1 MVPALW
7 RILHIRWR
15 DMPSFTLPPPYTEIC
30 FLRRLKCAIAFGWR
44 ILQIAFCLSS
54 LIIEEQ
60 DLNTRR
66 IVVTGMGLVSPLGCG
81 VEAVWRRLLDGHSG
95 LAALPEDVTEGI
107 TSKVAGVVP
116 SLMPDCPWGFD
127 PALAVEPKDH
137 KKMDRFSLFALAA
150 AQEALHQARWQ
161 PDTDSARE
169 RTATIVGSGVGG
181 FGAIVDAVRTTDGRG
196 PKRLSPFTVPS
207 FLANMAAGHISI
219 RHGFRGPLGAPVT
232 ACAASAQAI
241 GDAMRLIRAGEADI
255 AVCGG
260 AEACVDRVSFGAF
273 AAARTMS
280 TGFNH
285 HPTQAS
291 RPFDVERDGFVM
303 GEGAGM
309 LVIEE
314 LEHALRRGA
323 TPIAELLGYGTSA
336 DAYHMT
342 SPPDDG
348 AGGRRAMELALRQA
362 NLAPEQIGHLNAHA
376 TSTPAGDTSEL
387 AAIKAIFG
395 TGRGPA
401 VSATKS
407 STGHLLGAAGGVEA
421 IFTVL
426 ALRDQ
431 MAPPTLNLAHP
442 DPAAEGIDII
452 SGLARKIATDYAI
465 SNGFGFGGVNASLVF
480 RRFESLL

>member
-1 MVPALW
+1 M
-7 RILHIRWR
+7 
-15 DMPSFTLPPPYTEIC
+15 T
-30 FLRRLKCAIAFGWR
+30 
-44 ILQIAFCLSS
+44 
-54 LIIEEQ
+54 
-60 DLNTRR
+60 TRR
-66 IVVTGMGLVSPLGCG
+66 IVVTGMGVVSPLGCG
-81 VEAVWRRLLDGHSG
+81 VETVWRRLLDGHSG
-95 LAALPEDVTEGI
+95 LIALPDEMTEGI
-107 TSKVAGVVP
+107 ASKVAGVVP
-116 SLMPDCPWGFD
+116 GLTPDYPWGFD
-127 PALAVEPKDH
+127 PARAVEPKDH

-150 AQEALHQARWQ
+150 AQEALNHAGWR
-161 PDTDSARE
+161 PDTDSERE

-181 FGAIVDAVRTTDGRG
+181 FGAIVEAVRTTDGRG

-241 GDAMRLIRAGEADI
+241 GDAARLIRAGEADI
-255 AVCGG
+255 ALCGG
-260 AEACVDRVSFGAF
+260 AEACIDRVSLGAF

-280 TGFNH
+280 TGFNGL
-285 HPTQAS
+285 PTHAS
-291 RPFDVERDGFVM
+291 RPFDVDRDGFVM

-348 AGGRRAMELALRQA
+348 GGGRRAMELAIRQA
-362 NLAPEQIGHLNAHA
+362 NIAPEQIGHLNAHA
-376 TSTPAGDTSEL
+376 TSTPVGDASEL

-395 TGRGPA
+395 AGRGPA

-431 MAPPTLNLAHP
+431 IAPPTLSLARP
-442 DPAAEGIDII
+442 DPAAEGIDIVTQ
-452 SGLARKIATDYAI
+452 SARKIATDYAI

-480 RRFESLL
+480 RRL